1 MNEITKIT
9 KNLGG
14 IISKN
19 SPYILTGLGCAGVVS
34 TAILSAKATPRALQI
49 IERETRCRTKEEYV
63 DGEWRGAPF
72 TKRDIVQ
79 LTWKCYIPAGVV
91 GAASIG
97 CIIGANTVNM
107 KRNAALASLY
117 ALSESAFR
125 DYKAKV
131 IKEIGKPKETKIR
144 DEIAKDHISKNPPNN
159 GNMVLVGTGEV
170 LCYDKLSGRYFTSTH
185 ETIRKVFNDLD
196 YELRSEMR
204 LDLNELYYA
213 LNLPPID
220 LGRFVEFNL
229 EKGQIELIPSTQLD
243 PNGRPCL
250 VIDYDV
256 YPKYI

>member
-1 MNEITKIT
+1 MNKITKIT

-14 IISKN
+14 MISKN

-34 TAILSAKATPRALQI
+34 TAILSAKATPRAFMILEEE
-49 IERETRCRTKEEYV
+49 IEYRERKHLLSLSKMDRVK
-63 DGEWRGAPF
+63 
-72 TKRDIVQ
+72 

-131 IKEIGKPKETKIR
+131 VKEIGKPKETKIR

-220 LGRFVEFNL
+220 LGTFVEFNI